1 MNKRIQIT
9 AVFILLLLAA
19 ALTPAFAQQQ
29 SRQDRSRYYEQLTGN
44 MIQQFKLIQDENA
57 RLTELV
63 REQERRI
70 AALEAEYRKLAA
82 AERSYRQN
90 SGAEKESARSY
101 YRELAEK
108 NRVLEEKIR
117 RLEVLVKEVGK
128 AAAGTAP
135 NRRGKKVDR
144 KAGHNQTAATV
155 DCVEHTVEKG
165 HVLYNI
171 ARAYQVSVQEIR
183 RINNLKSDKLS
194 IGQKLLIPV
203 KKER

>member
-1 MNKRIQIT
+1 MNKRIKT
-9 AVFILLLLAA
+9 SSVFVLLFLAGIL
-19 ALTPAFAQQQ
+19 TSGFAQQQ
-29 SRQDRSRYYEQLTGN
+29 ARQDRSRYYEQLTGN

-63 REQERRI
+63 QEQGRRI
-70 AALEAEYRKLAA
+70 TALEAEYRKLSA
-82 AERSYRQN
+82 AEQTYRQN

-108 NRVLEEKIR
+108 NRILEEKLR
-117 RLEVLVKEVGK
+117 RLEILVKEVGK
-128 AAAGTAP
+128 AAAGTTP
-135 NRRGKKVDR
+135 KGRGRKPDKKVDR
-144 KAGHNQTAATV
+144 NQNV

-183 RINNLKSDKLS
+183 EINNLKSDKLS

>member
-1 MNKRIQIT
+1 MKNSKKMKILS
-9 AVFILLLLAA
+9 ACVFFALAGILSQV
-19 ALTPAFAQQQ
+19 FAQQT
-29 SRQDRSRYYEQLTGN
+29 RQDRSRYYEQLTGN

-57 RLTELV
+57 RLTELLQ
-63 REQERRI
+63 EQGRKI
-70 AALEAEYRKLAA
+70 AVLEAEYKKLAA
-82 AERSYRQN
+82 AEQTYRQN

-108 NRVLEEKIR
+108 NRILEEKIR
-117 RLEVLVKEVGK
+117 RLEALVREVGK
-128 AAAGTAP
+128 VASSPATGGKGRKQKEKKAA
-135 NRRGKKVDR
+135 R
-144 KAGHNQTAATV
+144 NQTV
-155 DCVEHTVEKG
+155 DCVEHIVEQG

-183 RINNLKSDKLS
+183 KINNLKSDKLS

>member
-1 MNKRIQIT
+1 MQIT

-19 ALTPAFAQQQ
+19 ALTPAFAQKQ

-63 REQERRI
+63 QEQERRI

-108 NRVLEEKIR
+108 NR
-117 RLEVLVKEVGK
+117 VLVKEVGK

-183 RINNLKSDKLS
+183 QINNLKSDKLS